1 MATMECLLLY
11 GSILVTALWAVR
23 QGSSAPVKDRPP
35 TIFLFR
41 TMGMIW
47 IIIMVLIVEPT
58 IWLMIRFFWLP
69 TFRPNSLDLF
79 FCTAFVREW
88 IRTLMPWDRTDLWLW
103 ARRLLW
109 SHGLLIYLIESSF
122 MIVVM
127 IGLMVVGMWYTMLV
141 CSLMLIIESF
151 FSINRGNRIECLTSI
166 RLWNFA
172 ILLYQGIFGMGVTPN
187 KVVFIKRIVVMWC
200 CSHACNS
207 GHH

>member
-11 GSILVTALWAVR
+11 GSTLVTALWAVR
-23 QGSSAPVKDRPP
+23 QSSSAPVKDRPP

-41 TMGMIW
+41 TMRMIW

-79 FCTAFVREW
+79 FCTTFVREW
-88 IRTLMPWDRTDLWLW
+88 IRTLMPLDRTDL
-103 ARRLLW
+103 LLW
-109 SHGLLIYLIESSF
+109 VRIFLWSGLLIYKIESSF

-127 IGLMVVGMWYTMLV
+127 IWLMVVYMWYTMLV

-151 FSINRGNRIECLTSI
+151 FCINRGNRIECLTSI

-172 ILLYQGIFGMGVTPN
+172 ILLNQGIFRMGVTPN
-187 KVVFIKRIVVMWC
+187 KVIFIKRIVMMWC
-200 CSHACNS
+200 CSHACS
-207 GHH
+207 RGHH